1 MPNTEFNARI
11 KHKRDSET
19 NWSTNNPILLNG
31 ECIIVDISDGSIRLK
46 IGDGTNSYSS
56 LPFVD
61 DDLQSAIRKINSVP
75 SSTSDD
81 DGKVL
86 AVIDGTPTWTSINNI
101 ISVQAYYTGTE
112 DPTED
117 IGADG
122 DLYLKTT

>member
-31 ECIIVDISDGSIRLK
+31 ECIIVDMSDGSTRLK
-46 IGDGTNSYSS
+46 IGDGTNSYSL

-61 DDLQSAIRKINSVP
+61 DDLRSAISEINSVLT
-75 SSTSDD
+75 STTDD

-86 AVIDGTPTWTSINNI
+86 AVVDGVPTWTSITSI
-101 ISVQAYYTGTE
+101 ISVQKYYTGSE
-112 DPTED
+112 EPTSS
-117 IGADG
+117 IGVDG